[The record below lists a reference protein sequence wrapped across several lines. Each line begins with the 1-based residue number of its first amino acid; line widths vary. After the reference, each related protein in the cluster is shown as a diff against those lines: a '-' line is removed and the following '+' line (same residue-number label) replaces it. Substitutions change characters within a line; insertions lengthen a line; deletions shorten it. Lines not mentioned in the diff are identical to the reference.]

1 MAANKKPR
9 KRYKPRGLI
18 YDPVAYIKQG
28 FAPLTSMTSAN
39 VDLRIKY
46 HNAMAQ
52 IQTGNGVMHD
62 IDTLIAASNMAM
74 GLKKLG
80 MGGDWEQELDD
91 AANAIIALRG
101 RYRETGR
108 VVCRAGELKAINLL
122 LAIHDAQ
129 LDASTIGELEQAIKI
144 VKRKEAI
151 AV

>member
-18 YDPVAYIKQG
+18 YDPIAYIKQG

-62 IDTLIAASNMAM
+62 IDTLIAQLQEAKAK
-74 GLKKLG
+74 GITTVDITH
-80 MGGDWEQELDD
+80 GGGYE
-91 AANAIIALRG
+91 G
-101 RYRETGR
+101 
-108 VVCRAGELKAINLL
+108 
-122 LAIHDAQ
+122 
-129 LDASTIGELEQAIKI
+129 
-144 VKRKEAI
+144 
-151 AV
+151 